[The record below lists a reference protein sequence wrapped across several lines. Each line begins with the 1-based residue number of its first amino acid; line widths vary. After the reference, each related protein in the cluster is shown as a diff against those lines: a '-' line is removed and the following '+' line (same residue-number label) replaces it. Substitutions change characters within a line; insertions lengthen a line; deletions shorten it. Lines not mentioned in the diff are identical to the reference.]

1 MQAQDTPAE
10 RIDLLPFPTRPGC
23 YLRIGITGHRLHS
36 GRVFEAD
43 AVNAALAAV
52 LSDIEAW
59 FAGYAVPDFSQ
70 GGRTLTLISA
80 LAEGADQMAVDVFFG
95 RDDPAGMVRRLEAVL
110 PFAADAYA
118 ESFHTA
124 EGVARMRAQQELADT
139 VLTLADWSPHGP
151 GKASAFAT
159 HWRDQRFA
167 TVGDIVVRQADLLV
181 AVWDGMTGSGP
192 GGTAHV
198 VARAVADRVPV
209 VSIHPRTGALK
220 LITKHPF
227 PDPSAGPAGEGGE
240 ILSNDLFLAYDRLAK
255 SYTPERLDV
264 ILTDILAPPS
274 EAAPPDISGLRSF
287 LEKEPVR
294 PHTRAALYH
303 WLFNGRRKD
312 PAGTAGPA
320 RLSIAT
326 DHVRRSLVSPAW
338 RDVARLSGS
347 GALFGAFAEAWAHAD
362 AVATRLGHHYRST
375 YVAIFCV
382 AALATL
388 SGLMGLPMTLLGANE
403 MVFVAAEFLI
413 LCAGLGIYWSGR
425 AAQQHRRWL
434 NAREVSE
441 QMRAHWALGL
451 LGLGGRRAVS
461 DASWAGWLFNAYASG
476 AGVPD
481 LTADS
486 AALARIARAVRSEI
500 VEDQARYHQKN
511 AHILEFNHKKLE
523 IIGNLAL
530 LLAMGSSIALIVY
543 LLNEHHFANDLFR
556 LGMVAA
562 SAALPSIGAAATGIR
577 FQGDFE
583 RFAWRSSQTYTALMR
598 LDQQLEHFIDSAE
611 VSGAEKP
618 HYEDLRDIVT
628 RLETVLLSDL
638 DDWRFVY
645 EARPDPGV
653 G

>member
-1 MQAQDTPAE
+1 MQAPDTPAE
-10 RIDLLPFPTRPGC
+10 PIDLLPFPARPGC
-23 YLRIGITGHRLHS
+23 YLRIGVTGHRPHS
-36 GRVFEAD
+36 GRVFDAT
-43 AVNAALAAV
+43 AVNSALAAV
-52 LSDIEAW
+52 FTDIEFW
-59 FAGYAVPDFSQ
+59 FAGYAMPDFSQ
-70 GGRTLTLISA
+70 KPRTLSLISA

-95 RDDPAGMVRRLEAVL
+95 RDTPAEIERRLEAVL
-110 PFAADAYA
+110 PFATDAYA
-118 ESFHTA
+118 ESFHTP
-124 EGVARMRAQQELADT
+124 EGVARMQAQQKLADT

-151 GKASAFAT
+151 GKANVFAT

-167 TVGDIVVRQADLLV
+167 TIGDIIVRQSDLLI

-209 VSIHPRTGALK
+209 VSIHPRTGALT

-227 PDPSAGPAGEGGE
+227 PDPSAGSAGEGSE

-255 SYTPERLDV
+255 SYAPERLDI
-264 ILTDILAPPS
+264 ILSDIMAPPS
-274 EAAPPDISGLRSF
+274 EPAPSKMAGLRSF

-303 WLFNGRRKD
+303 WLFNGHGKNGAR
-312 PAGTAGPA
+312 TTGPA

-326 DHVRRSLVSPAW
+326 DHVRRSLASPVW
-338 RDVARLSGS
+338 RDVARLCGD
-347 GALFGAFAEAWAHAD
+347 GALFRPFAAAWAHAD

-413 LCAGLGIYWSGR
+413 LCAGLVIYWSGR

-441 QMRAHWALGL
+441 QMRAHWALAL
-451 LGLGGRRAVS
+451 IGLGGRRAVA
-461 DASWAGWLFNAYASG
+461 DAGWAGWLFNAYAS
-476 AGVPD
+476 AVGVPN

-486 AALARIARAVRSEI
+486 AALARIARFIRSDI

-523 IIGNLAL
+523 IVGNLAL

-543 LLNEHHFANDLFR
+543 LLNEHYFENDLFR

-583 RFAWRSSQTYTALMR
+583 RFAWRSGQTYIALMR
-598 LDQQLEHFIDSAE
+598 LDQQLEHFIESAE
-611 VSGAEKP
+611 VSGAHKP